1 MTRNWKIQSSPCRVL
16 HMPGPVEL
24 LLIAI
29 LVLAI
34 TFFSFAIKKGWYN
47 NIFVIVVSLLGILSV
62 VMGVINLVD
71 DSTENNVAGGL
82 QVFVGLLVLLFSGY
96 LQKKLAASREEE

>member
-1 MTRNWKIQSSPCRVL
+1 
-16 HMPGPVEL
+16 MPGPVEL

-29 LVLAI
+29 LVLLI
-34 TFFSFAIKKGWYN
+34 TFFSFAIKRGWYN
-47 NIFVIVVSLLGILSV
+47 YIFVVVVTLLGILSV
-62 VMGVINLVD
+62 VMGVINLLD

-96 LQKKLAASREEE
+96 LQKKLASMQEEE

>member
-1 MTRNWKIQSSPCRVL
+1 
-16 HMPGPVEL
+16 MPGGVEL

-29 LVLAI
+29 PALVI
-34 TFFSFAIKKGWYN
+34 VFFTFAIKRGWYN
-47 NIFVIVVSLLGILSV
+47 QVFVVVVTLLGLLSV
-62 VMGVINLVD
+62 ALGVIKFID
-71 DSTENNVAGGL
+71 DVEENNISGGL

>member
-1 MTRNWKIQSSPCRVL
+1 
-16 HMPGPVEL
+16 MPGPVEL

-29 LVLAI
+29 LIVTI
-34 TFFSFAIKKGWYN
+34 VFISFAIKRGWYN
-47 NIFVIVVSLLGILSV
+47 HIFVIVITLLGILAV
-62 VMGVINLVD
+62 VMGAINLVD
-71 DSTENNVAGGL
+71 DLTENNVAGGL

>member
-1 MTRNWKIQSSPCRVL
+1 
-16 HMPGPVEL
+16 MPGPVEL

-29 LVLAI
+29 LIVTI
-34 TFFSFAIKKGWYN
+34 VFISFAIKRGWYN
-47 NIFVIVVSLLGILSV
+47 HIFVIVITLLGILAV

-96 LQKKLAASREEE
+96 LQKKLSANREEE